1 MVKVASMSD
10 EEASKYP
17 HSAISTWSGF
27 VYQGKVALY
36 HCLKLINQGDS
47 DFQLQ
52 LDSTDDF
59 AIYKDNNLISAH
71 QVKAKIGD
79 YRSNYKEALEKS
91 AIIKLDRIAGIK
103 RYFHISQPINDHS
116 DYIDANHE
124 RVEFYQ
130 YGENRHCELD
140 KIEDLTKDI
149 IKEIYTRQAIAYDES
164 LIDANYCLL
173 SDKISSHALAI
184 HTKIQNDGDAQR
196 KAAYEYRVSAA
207 SMLADITDASPY
219 ERKDYYAI
227 ELKTRLYSHLEERL
241 AESLSEMS
249 DAAYERARRIYTLI
263 RKSEGG
269 DFKTLCQLM
278 KPSEKFSRI
287 QNSDIRRYTDLV
299 HTFKVD
305 PILKRL
311 PHYLDSNNKF
321 YAPTALYLLE
331 PTDKKYCTS
340 DIIAE
345 IKNNDDLG
353 RLLFEFNNLIAA
365 KANESFTIDTNYTN
379 CCDITCIEDQDRID
393 SNITK
398 SLCISILTKEDA
410 EARLK

>member
-1 MVKVASMSD
+1 MSD
-10 EEASKYP
+10 EEVSKYP

-36 HCLKLINQGDS
+36 HCLKLISAGDS
-47 DFQLQ
+47 GFELQ

-59 AIYKDNNLISAH
+59 AIYKDDKLISAH

-79 YRSNYKEALEKS
+79 YRSNYKDALEKS
-91 AIIKLDRIAGIK
+91 AAIELDRIAGIK

-116 DYIDANHE
+116 DYIDANRE
-124 RVEFYQ
+124 RVEFY
-130 YGENRHCELD
+130 ELD
-140 KIEDLTKDI
+140 RIEDLTKDF
-149 IKEIYTRQAIAYDES
+149 IKEIYFRQAIFFDDS

-184 HTKIQNDGDAQR
+184 HKKIQNDGDAQR
-196 KAAYEYRVSAA
+196 KAAYEYRISAE
-207 SMLADITDASPY
+207 SILADITDSSPY

-227 ELKTRLYSHLEERL
+227 ELKARLYTHLEERL
-241 AESLSEMS
+241 AESLPGMS
-249 DAAYERARRIYTLI
+249 DAAYERARHIYELI
-263 RKSEGG
+263 RGSEGG

-299 HTFKVD
+299 HTINVE

-321 YAPTALYLLE
+321 YAPTALYLPE

-340 DIIAE
+340 EIIAE

-365 KANESFTIDTNYTN
+365 KANESFIIDTKYTN
-379 CCDITCIEDQDRID
+379 CFDIISTDDQNRID

-398 SLCISILTKEDA
+398 SLCISILTKDDA

>member
-1 MVKVASMSD
+1 MSD

-36 HCLKLINQGDS
+36 HCLKLINQGDC

-59 AIYKDNNLISAH
+59 AIYKNNEVISAH

-79 YRSNYKEALEKS
+79 YRSNYKDALKKS
-91 AIIKLDRIAGIK
+91 ALIEFDRVAGIK
-103 RYFHISQPINDHS
+103 RYFHISQPINDDS
-116 DYIDANHE
+116 DYIDPNNE
-124 RVEFYQ
+124 RVEFYA
-130 YGENRHCELD
+130 YGDVRHCELD
-140 KIEDLTKDI
+140 KIEELTKQV
-149 IKEIYTRQAIAYDES
+149 IKEIYARQAVVYDDS
-164 LIDANYCLL
+164 LVDANYCLA
-173 SDKISSHALAI
+173 SDKISSQALIIHA
-184 HTKIQNDGDAQR
+184 KIQNEGDAQR
-196 KAAYEYRVSAA
+196 IAAYEHRVPAESI
-207 SMLADITDASPY
+207 LRDIMDANPY

-227 ELKTRLYSHLEERL
+227 ELKARLHTYLEERL
-241 AESLSEMS
+241 AESLPGMS
-249 DAAYERARRIYTLI
+249 DAAYERARRIYELI
-263 RKSEGG
+263 RLSEGG
-269 DFKTLCQLM
+269 DFKILCQLM

-287 QNSDIRRYTDLV
+287 QSSDIRRYSDLL
-299 HTFKVD
+299 HTISAE

-311 PHYLDSNNKF
+311 PHYLDNDNKF
-321 YAPTALYLLE
+321 YAPTALYLPE

-340 DIIAE
+340 EIIAE

-365 KANESFTIDTNYTN
+365 KANESFTIDTKYTN
-379 CCDITCIEDQDRID
+379 YLDTITPDDQNRID

-398 SLCISILTKEDA
+398 SLCISILTKDDA

>member
-1 MVKVASMSD
+1 MSD
-10 EEASKYP
+10 EEARKYP

-36 HCLKLINQGDS
+36 HCLKLINAGDS
-47 DFQLQ
+47 EFELQ

-59 AIYKDNNLISAH
+59 AIYKDGKLISAH

-91 AIIKLDRIAGIK
+91 AAIELDRIAGIK

-116 DYIDANHE
+116 DYIDGNHE
-124 RVEFYQ
+124 RVEFYL
-130 YGENRHCELD
+130 YGESRHCELD
-140 KIEDLTKDI
+140 KIEELTKEI
-149 IKEIYTRQAIAYDES
+149 IKEIYSRQSMVFDDS
-164 LIDANYCLL
+164 VIDANYCLL

-184 HTKIQNDGDAQR
+184 HARIQNDGDSQR
-196 KAAYEYRVSAA
+196 KAAYQYRVTAESI
-207 SMLADITDASPY
+207 LVDITDSNPY

-227 ELKTRLYSHLEERL
+227 ELKARLYTHLEERL
-241 AESLSEMS
+241 AESLPGMS
-249 DAAYERARRIYTLI
+249 DAAYERARCIYELI
-263 RKSEGG
+263 RTSEGG

-287 QNSDIRRYTDLV
+287 QTSDIRRYTNLV
-299 HTFKVD
+299 HTISVE

-311 PHYLDSNNKF
+311 PHYLDSDNKF

-340 DIIAE
+340 EIISE

-365 KANESFTIDTNYTN
+365 KASESFIIDTKYTN
-379 CCDITCIEDQDRID
+379 CFDIISTDDQNRID

-398 SLCISILTKEDA
+398 SLCISILTKDDA

>member
-1 MVKVASMSD
+1 MVKVPNMSD

-36 HCLKLINQGDS
+36 HCLKLINQGDC

-91 AIIKLDRIAGIK
+91 ANIELDRIAGIK

-116 DYIDANHE
+116 DYLAPNHE
-124 RVEFYQ
+124 RVEFYA
-130 YGENRHCELD
+130 YGEFRHCELD
-140 KIEDLTKDI
+140 KIEELTKQI
-149 IKEIYTRQAIAYDES
+149 IKEIYVRQTIFFDDS
-164 LIDANYCLL
+164 LIEANYCLL
-173 SDKISSHALAI
+173 SEKISSQALIIHAR
-184 HTKIQNDGDAQR
+184 IQNEGDSQR
-196 KAAYEYRVSAA
+196 KAAYEHRMTAA
-207 SMLADITDASPY
+207 NILADITDANPY
-219 ERKDYYAI
+219 ERKDYFAI
-227 ELKTRLYSHLEERL
+227 ELKARLHTHLEERL
-241 AESLSEMS
+241 AESLPFMSE
-249 DAAYERARRIYTLI
+249 AAYKRARRIYELI
-263 RKSEGG
+263 RLSEGG

-287 QNSDIRRYTDLV
+287 QNSDIRRYSDLL
-299 HTFKVD
+299 HTID
-305 PILKRL
+305 AEPILKRL

-321 YAPTALYLLE
+321 YAPTALYLPE
-331 PTDKKYCTS
+331 PTDKRYCTS
-340 DIIAE
+340 EIIAE

-353 RLLFEFNNLIAA
+353 RILFEFNNLIAA
-365 KANESFTIDTNYTN
+365 KANESFIVDTKYTN
-379 CCDITCIEDQDRID
+379 CFDEISIDDQDRID